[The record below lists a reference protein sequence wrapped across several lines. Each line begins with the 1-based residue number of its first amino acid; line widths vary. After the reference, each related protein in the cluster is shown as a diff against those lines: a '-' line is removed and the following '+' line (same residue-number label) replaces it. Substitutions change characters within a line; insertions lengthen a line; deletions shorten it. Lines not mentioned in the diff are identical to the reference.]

1 MPNEEDYGPSFYEI
15 FTHRAPA
22 EGDPKLLELQR
33 LIPGLQPGL
42 GRTASKQ
49 AFFQAAAVF
58 STIAMS
64 AAGDTLTGFILKL
77 PYLTSPSDDFCFDD
91 ELFFEV
97 PPNYDSLPQV
107 NNTVTTEDSVV

>member
-33 LIPGLQPGL
+33 LIPILQPGL
-42 GRTASKQ
+42 GRTASNQ
-49 AFFQAAAVF
+49 AFSQAAAVF

-64 AAGDTLTGFILKL
+64 AAGGTLTGFILKL
-77 PYLTSPSDDFCFDD
+77 PYLTSPSDDFCFD

-97 PPNYDSLPQV
+97 PPNYDSPPQV
-107 NNTVTTEDSVV
+107 NNTVTTEDSAV